1 MPEMAESWVILFIGC
16 VGGLFPLST
25 RTAPAV
31 GAVQPLGQLNQPTE
45 SADTPDATG
54 TSPMA

>member
-1 MPEMAESWVILFIGC
+1 MPEMAESWVILCITC
-16 VGGLFPLST
+16 VGGPFPLST
-25 RTAPAV
+25 QTALAG
-31 GAVQPLGQLNQPTE
+31 GAVQPLGQLNQLPE